1 VCKKLCED
9 QKRVFLLWDGAFSHA
24 RTTNPKEHDFR
35 MYKRYIKAAIFY
47 HIQIGCSITP
57 KVHLMLKH
65 VLKQMQSFPGGLGDK
80 MEDWVALMHQTGQR
94 LRLRFRTVKC
104 FEIRAKA
111 MSKTI
116 QMHSHPGIN
125 DQIEGVTKRAS
136 NTKRSNDAA
145 SKRKDRVERRIKALM
160 AYSVN

>member
-1 VCKKLCED
+1 
-9 QKRVFLLWDGAFSHA
+9 
-24 RTTNPKEHDFR
+24 

>member
-1 VCKKLCED
+1 
-9 QKRVFLLWDGAFSHA
+9 
-24 RTTNPKEHDFR
+24 
-35 MYKRYIKAAIFY
+35 
-47 HIQIGCSITP
+47 
-57 KVHLMLKH
+57 
-65 VLKQMQSFPGGLGDK
+65 
-80 MEDWVALMHQTGQR
+80 MEDWVEFMHQTGQR

-160 AYSVN
+160 AYEAANAVNTNERVCGRESGLSLLGGKLAGKIGLTIV